1 MVRAAS
7 RVFFAVWFLAF
18 AGPAVFAGNRVA
30 LVIGNSDYALAPL
43 ENPKNDA
50 DDVAAVLKRLQFIVT
65 TRKNLTVREFDQV
78 IDSFEATAK
87 DAEVALFF
95 FSGHG
100 VQIDK
105 RGYLAPVDI
114 KAESESSA
122 LRELVAIQE
131 IVSRIENAARVS
143 VIVLD
148 ACRDSPLQERLRRV
162 AIEKNRAILPPKGLP
177 PVSVV
182 GSNTLIVYATSPGE
196 TASDGSSRNSP
207 FTASLLKNI
216 ETPGLEIELMFKR
229 VTRDVLNETHG
240 KQQPERLSRLQN
252 EVMLAPSSTE
262 GRPQPALSD
271 AAQNWSRIK
280 DLQDPKIFEDFLD
293 RYGSAN
299 PDYGALASRRIEE
312 LRRLQTA
319 FTVPPKLSSA
329 PQEGGTSFTGA
340 GATFPYPI
348 YANWAEAYRRQSGS
362 ALTYLSI
369 GSGAGLKQI
378 AAKTVAFGATD
389 LPLAAT
395 DLAAGDLIQWPMVLS
410 AIVPVVNLE
419 GIDASGIIIDGPA
432 LAKIFLGVIK
442 TWDDPALKKL
452 NPSAKLPSGAITV
465 IHRSDAS
472 GTTLTFTHYLSKVSP
487 EWQSKAG
494 PGASVTWPCG
504 VAGKGNE
511 GVATLI
517 QNTKNSIGYVDAAY
531 AKQSRLTAVKM
542 LNKAGVVVEANS
554 KTVQAAA
561 ASADWDHSDASN
573 VLDQPGANAWPI
585 AAATFIV
592 MQKKPNDPAASR
604 EALRFFAFGLA
615 QGDTMAEELAYVPL
629 PANAK
634 KWAEITLER
643 Y

>member
-50 DDVAAVLKRLQFIVT
+50 DDVAAVLKRLHFTVT

-131 IVSRIENAARVS
+131 IVSRIENAAKVS

-262 GRPQPALSD
+262 GRPQPALSE

-348 YANWAEAYRRQSGS
+348 YAKWAEAYRRQSGS

-369 GSGAGLKQI
+369 GSGAGLNQI

-389 LPLAAT
+389 VPLAAT

-442 TWDDPALKKL
+442 TWDDPAVKKL
-452 NPSAKLPSGAITV
+452 T
-465 IHRSDAS
+465 RAS
-472 GTTLTFTHYLSKVSP
+472 SFHPAPL
-487 EWQSKAG
+487 
-494 PGASVTWPCG
+494 
-504 VAGKGNE
+504 
-511 GVATLI
+511 
-517 QNTKNSIGYVDAAY
+517 
-531 AKQSRLTAVKM
+531 RLF
-542 LNKAGVVVEANS
+542 
-554 KTVQAAA
+554 
-561 ASADWDHSDASN
+561 
-573 VLDQPGANAWPI
+573 I
-585 AAATFIV
+585 APT
-592 MQKKPNDPAASR
+592 PPA
-604 EALRFFAFGLA
+604 
-615 QGDTMAEELAYVPL
+615 QH
-629 PANAK
+629 
-634 KWAEITLER
+634 
-643 Y
+643 

>member
-1 MVRAAS
+1 M
-7 RVFFAVWFLAF
+7 
-18 AGPAVFAGNRVA
+18 
-30 LVIGNSDYALAPL
+30 
-43 ENPKNDA
+43 
-50 DDVAAVLKRLQFIVT
+50 KRLHFTVT

-131 IVSRIENAARVS
+131 IVSRIENAAKVS

-207 FTASLLKNI
+207 FTASLLRNI

-252 EVMLAPSSTE
+252 EVMLAPPSTE
-262 GRPQPALSD
+262 GRPQLALNE

-312 LRRLQTA
+312 LRRSQTA

-329 PQEGGTSFTGA
+329 PGR
-340 GATFPYPI
+340 TFPRGRDLSLSNLREMGRSLSETKRKRVHLSLDWLRRRSQ
-348 YANWAEAYRRQSGS
+348 ADRRQNGCVRCDRCAARSN
-362 ALTYLSI
+362 
-369 GSGAGLKQI
+369 GSGGRGPYSMADG
-378 AAKTVAFGATD
+378 AKRDRACGKSGGYRCQRDHNRRSRARKNFPWHHQD
-389 LPLAAT
+389 L
-395 DLAAGDLIQWPMVLS
+395 GR
-410 AIVPVVNLE
+410 
-419 GIDASGIIIDGPA
+419 
-432 LAKIFLGVIK
+432 
-442 TWDDPALKKL
+442 
-452 NPSAKLPSGAITV
+452 SGAQETE
-465 IHRSDAS
+465 
-472 GTTLTFTHYLSKVSP
+472 P
-487 EWQSKAG
+487 E
-494 PGASVTWPCG
+494 
-504 VAGKGNE
+504 
-511 GVATLI
+511 
-517 QNTKNSIGYVDAAY
+517 
-531 AKQSRLTAVKM
+531 R
-542 LNKAGVVVEANS
+542 
-554 KTVQAAA
+554 
-561 ASADWDHSDASN
+561 
-573 VLDQPGANAWPI
+573 
-585 AAATFIV
+585 
-592 MQKKPNDPAASR
+592 
-604 EALRFFAFGLA
+604 
-615 QGDTMAEELAYVPL
+615 
-629 PANAK
+629 
-634 KWAEITLER
+634 
-643 Y
+643 